1 MTRKFRFYLQLT
13 PAECRQY
20 YEGFY
25 KSIQVIADTG
35 QRIQFPAEHIRSFVT
50 TAGIKGLFEL
60 ELSTNNKFKSL
71 QKLSN

>member
-1 MTRKFRFYLQLT
+1 MTRIFRFYLKLT

-25 KSIQVIADTG
+25 KSIQVVAHSG
-35 QRIQFPAEHIRSFVT
+35 QRIQFPAEHIRSYVT
-50 TAGIKGLFEL
+50 ISGIDGLFEL
-60 ELSTNNKFKSL
+60 VLESNNKFKSL

>member
-1 MTRKFRFYLQLT
+1 MARKFRFTLQLT

-25 KSIQVIADTG
+25 KSIQVIAHTG
-35 QRIQFPAEHIRSFVT
+35 QRIQFPAEHIRKFVT
-50 TAGIKGLFEL
+50 NTGISGLFQL
-60 ELSTNNKFKSL
+60 ELSENNKFKSL

>member
-1 MTRKFRFYLQLT
+1 MTRKFRFYLTLS

-25 KSIQVIADTG
+25 KSIQVVAHTG

-50 TAGIKGLFEL
+50 TSGINGLFEL
-60 ELSTNNKFKSL
+60 ELESNNKFKSL
-71 QKLSN
+71 QKLAN

>member
-1 MTRKFRFYLQLT
+1 MTRTFKFYLHLS

-25 KSIQVIADTG
+25 KSIQVVAQTG
-35 QRIQFPAEHIRSFVT
+35 QRIQFPAEHIRTFVT
-50 TAGIKGLFEL
+50 ANGIDGLFEL
-60 ELSTNNKFKSL
+60 ELEANNKFRSL